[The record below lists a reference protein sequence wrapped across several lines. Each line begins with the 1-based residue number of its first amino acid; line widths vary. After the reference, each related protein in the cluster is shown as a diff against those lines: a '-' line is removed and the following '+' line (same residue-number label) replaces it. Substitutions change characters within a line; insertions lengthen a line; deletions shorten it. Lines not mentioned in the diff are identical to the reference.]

1 MRNLINIINEALA
14 PKADTPN
21 SAKMIAPLLQKSN
34 FGLATIKGNSVIV
47 HVDIPAGAKVKE
59 YRVAVLQKIAAQLT
73 NIGIPAEYSPIQAGG
88 STIGHTY
95 IQDSPT
101 IILVKDAKNQ
111 GTDRA
116 GVKNEHELVR
126 LIKEQIQKYGSA
138 NVTFQDSNGR
148 ALTIEGV
155 SNLDATGTDVKDRK
169 KADVVLRNNNKNVP
183 VSIKQVNAE
192 MWESADS
199 LFGKRA
205 RVILDKLIASKTVE
219 LLPGEGRK
227 TRNGI
232 VPTYKLNKEIVV
244 EPTEDDAQ
252 AAVFG
257 SDINPEGGIIIQD
270 FLPKHFVQKDNNITI
285 ECYAVIKNKE
295 DIPESHLMYFLIK
308 NFPGRAA
315 LGYYGIGTQAVTMTR
330 AFGPK
335 LTKNPVFVDQ
345 NGDPIPMPV
354 KKGTPSLQIPPVAS
368 IPQEQPVVPAPVAT
382 RTPAPRTAASTPR
395 ARRT

>member
-1 MRNLINIINEALA
+1 MRNLINIIEAALA
-14 PKADTPN
+14 PKADLPTSP
-21 SAKMIAPLLQKSN
+21 KMIAPMLQKGK
-34 FGLATIKGNSVIV
+34 FGVVTIKGNSVVV
-47 HVDIPAGAKVKE
+47 HVEIPPGEKVKE

-73 NIGIPAEYSPIQAGG
+73 KIGIPAEYSPIQAGG
-88 STIGHTY
+88 STIGHTF

-111 GTDRA
+111 GVNRA

-126 LIKEQIQKYGSA
+126 LIKEQINTYGSA
-138 NVTFQDSNGR
+138 NVTFQDANGR
-148 ALTIEGV
+148 TLTIEGV
-155 SNLDATGTDVKDRK
+155 TNVDATGTDVKDRK
-169 KADVVLRNNNKNVP
+169 KADVLLKNNLKNVP

-192 MWESADS
+192 MWESADT

-205 RVILDKLIASKTVE
+205 RVILDKLVADGIVE

-227 TRNGI
+227 TRTGI
-232 VPTYKLNKEIVV
+232 VPTYKLSKEIVV
-244 EPTEDDAQ
+244 EPTEQDAQ

-270 FLPKHFVQKDNNITI
+270 FLPNHFVQKDNNITI
-285 ECYAVIKNKE
+285 ECYAVIKNKD

-335 LTKNPVFVDQ
+335 LTKSPVFVNQ
-345 NGDPIPMPV
+345 NGDPIPPPV
-354 KKGTPSLQIPPVAS
+354 KKTPNLQI
-368 IPQEQPVVPAPVAT
+368 VPGT
-382 RTPAPRTAASTPR
+382 REPEPRTAVPKASR